1 MYETKRVHMKKTIK
15 KAHELIVLIS
25 EFQFKKYDTDCL
37 MNDFISE
44 ILLNECNEAIEIEN
58 IIKTFKL
65 NESEEPCI
73 KLEVT
78 LASSPS
84 QTLLPTAQ
92 MIVKNKNLEV
102 TSEKI
107 ISINKVFEL
116 IEKTIISHQNY
127 TSK

>member
-1 MYETKRVHMKKTIK
+1 
-15 KAHELIVLIS
+15 
-25 EFQFKKYDTDCL
+25 